1 MGFFFSPKCH
11 SWLCAQGSK
20 EWTTFCI
27 FYPTLAGGHRRS
39 GKQELWHPVISLFSS
54 FYWNITEKR
63 CQYILF
69 LEGFQQCMNSLYIW
83 PCSLFLI
90 YNLAAD
96 LRIFIILLQS
106 SSSHWSPAPFITW
119 ANPNIVK
126 CPSFHELW
134 LAEELPCMIK

>member
-1 MGFFFSPKCH
+1 MGFFFSKCH

-27 FYPTLAGGHRRS
+27 VYPTLASGHSRS

-83 PCSLFLI
+83 PRSLFLI
-90 YNLAAD
+90 YNLTADTWGYLSFFFKAAHHIEVQHLSLPGPTQILWNALVFMSLD
-96 LRIFIILLQS
+96 LQ
-106 SSSHWSPAPFITW
+106 
-119 ANPNIVK
+119 K
-126 CPSFHELW
+126 SFHAW
-134 LAEELPCMIK
+134 